1 MTFKK
6 NSLDE
11 SLNIITG
18 YPIVSRETLALSSGI
33 ITETTSRA
41 VTSLAGSLESKRIS
55 TRRALLLRAVKSTVS
70 GITLASK
77 LKTRVPS
84 SYETST
90 SVLSEGKVTLAY
102 TMS

>member
-1 MTFKK
+1 MTC
-6 NSLDE
+6 NSLDK
-11 SLNIITG
+11 SLNLIAG
-18 YPIVSRETLALSSGI
+18 YSVVSREALALSSI
-33 ITETTSRA
+33 VITETTSGA
-41 VTSLAGSLESKRIS
+41 VTSLVGSLESKRIRA
-55 TRRALLLRAVKSTVS
+55 RRALLLRAVKSTVS
-70 GITLASK
+70 RITLATK